1 MSTIKEYI
9 WNGSG
14 YVELDAGTVDGRD
27 SLEFETA
34 DPEIQN
40 HIKTPHASV
49 ATVNSNR
56 ADIDVIKNSGYLKGV
71 NGIEFEDFN
80 PVNAQ
85 FLEGNPASY
94 FAKQS
99 DLDIN
104 TSAIGQMEKSYS
116 QAFTRSTNL
125 TGQQII
131 DIGFNPR
138 VIMVQAYLKN
148 AANSNYASIG
158 SMSVKSNKQSRI
170 SQYGTGSW
178 TVFQGTLIFL
188 HSAYGYNVAVC
199 RANGDNT
206 ITLDWTKAGTDL
218 PSDDIVFILTAF

>member
-71 NGIEFEDFN
+71 DGIEFEDFN

-85 FLEGNPASY
+85 FLDGNPASY

-99 DLDIN
+99 DLNIN
-104 TSAIGQMEKSYS
+104 TSAIGQKASFKSGSFTFPSGMITHKITDNFITASTLVTIIPTTEK
-116 QAFTRSTNL
+116 
-125 TGQQII
+125 
-131 DIGFNPR
+131 
-138 VIMVQAYLKN
+138 K
-148 AANSNYASIG
+148 
-158 SMSVKSNKQSRI
+158 
-170 SQYGTGSW
+170 GSW
-178 TVFQGTLIFL
+178 TVNSTSGSF
-188 HSAYGYNVAVC
+188 
-199 RANGDNT
+199 T
-206 ITLDWTKAGTDL
+206 ITSDTIEPVNVICDWGAIK
-218 PSDDIVFILTAF
+218 